1 MATENREDAQQRR
14 EPAGDLDDLSGKGL
28 DALLGLET
36 TAASGDGVTARL
48 AISPKHHQ
56 PFGIVNGGTYC
67 AVAES
72 TASISAYCWL
82 QETGIGGAAVGAN
95 NSTDFLRSM
104 SEGTLHIT
112 TTPIHRGRRQQLWQV
127 DMVDDEGRLIA
138 QSRVRLQNI
147 ELPGAAG

>member
-1 MATENREDAQQRR
+1 MATDNREDRS
-14 EPAGDLDDLSGKGL
+14 GDLDALAGKGL

-36 TAASGDGVTARL
+36 TEASGDGVKARL
-48 AISPKHHQ
+48 VISPKHHQ

-72 TASISAYCWL
+72 TASISGYCWL

-95 NSTDFLRSM
+95 NSTDFLRSI
-104 SEGTLHIT
+104 SEGTLHVS

-127 DMVDDEGRLIA
+127 DMTDGDGRLLA

-147 ELPGAAG
+147 ELPEG